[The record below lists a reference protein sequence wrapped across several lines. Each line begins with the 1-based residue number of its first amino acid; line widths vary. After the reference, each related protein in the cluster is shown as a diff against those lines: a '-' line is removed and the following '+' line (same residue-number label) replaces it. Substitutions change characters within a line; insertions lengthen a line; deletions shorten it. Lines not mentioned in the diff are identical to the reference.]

1 MDKAR
6 PDLRLHHSGS
16 TPSEESALD
25 LEKDYFSHINL
36 PSSSPSQQAFTS
48 GNQHSESNAAYF
60 SWPSRLTDAAEDR
73 ANYFGNLQKGVLPE
87 TLGRLP
93 SGQQATT
100 LLELMTIRAFHSK
113 ILRRFSLGTAIG
125 FRIRRGV
132 LTDIP
137 AILVFVARKVHRQ
150 WLSHIQ
156 CLPAAL
162 EGPGGVWCDVDVVEF
177 SYYGAPAATPKEQ
190 LYNELVDGLRGSDPY
205 IGSGSQPCQGHATDV
220 PREAMACHGL
230 AMALPRVAKV
240 ASQETYGTLGAI
252 VKSRTG
258 NQRVGFLTNRHV
270 AVDLDYPSQKM
281 FHPLPPSLGPGVY
294 LGAVERATSFITDVL
309 WYGIFAGINPDTFVR
324 ADGAFIP
331 FADDFDI
338 SYVTTS
344 VKDIGEIGDVNV
356 IDLQSPINSLI
367 GRQVIKVG
375 RSSGL
380 TTGTI
385 MAYALEYNDEKGI
398 CFFTDFLVVGENQQ
412 TFDLEGDSGSL
423 ILLTGQNEEKPR
435 PVGIIWGGTANRGRL
450 KLKVGQPPE
459 NWTSGVDLGRLL
471 DLLELD
477 LITTG
482 AGLQAAM
489 QLQRNASAAG
499 MDSTVG
505 ESSPERMQPK
515 DKTDEKYEPLG
526 LNIGQIAI
534 EGESHQRLTPQIDG
548 IHVEAAAPN
557 HNVEH
562 QFIPSFAG
570 RSLVHEKSNGQ
581 DNTEFKNLAA
591 LRNGSDDGISVSLQL
606 GEPEPKRRK
615 QSDSPLGIENP
626 K

>member
-1 MDKAR
+1 MDR
-6 PDLRLHHSGS
+6 GLLNLSFRHSGS
-16 TPSEESALD
+16 TPSAESALD
-25 LEKDYFSHINL
+25 LEKNCCNHTNL
-36 PSSSPSQQAFTS
+36 PSSSPTSQQAFTS

-60 SWPSRLTDAAEDR
+60 SWPTSSRLTDAAEDR

-93 SGQQATT
+93 TGQQATT

-113 ILRRFSLGTAIG
+113 ILRSFSLGTAIG

-132 LTDIP
+132 LTDTP

-177 SYYGAPAATPKEQ
+177 SYFGAPAATPKEQ
-190 LYNELVDGLRGSDPY
+190 LYNDLVDGLRGSDPY
-205 IGSGSQPCQGHATDV
+205 IGSGSQ
-220 PREAMACHGL
+220 
-230 AMALPRVAKV
+230 V
-240 ASQETYGTLGAI
+240 ASQETYGTLGAV

-258 NQRVGFLTNRHV
+258 NRQVGFLTNRHV
-270 AVDLDYPSQKM
+270 AVDLDYPNQKM

-294 LGAVERATSFITDVL
+294 LGAVERATSFITDDL
-309 WYGIFAGINPDTFVR
+309 WYGIFAGKNPETFVR

-331 FADDFDI
+331 FTEDFET

-344 VKDIGEIGDVNV
+344 VKGIGKIGNVNI

-367 GRQVIKVG
+367 GRQVVKVG

-423 ILLTGQNEEKPR
+423 ILLTGQNGEKPR

-477 LITTG
+477 LITTNE
-482 AGLQAAM
+482 GLRAA
-489 QLQRNASAAG
+489 LQEQINASAAG

-505 ESSPERMQPK
+505 ESSPTDRVLK
-515 DKTDEKYEPLG
+515 DKTDENFEPLG
-526 LNIGQIAI
+526 LNIQQVPI
-534 EGESHQRLTPQIDG
+534 EVEPGHGLTPPFVHGEFHIECG
-548 IHVEAAAPN
+548 TESAPN
-557 HNVEH
+557 IEH

-570 RSLVHEKSNGQ
+570 SSSLREKNQRENAESK
-581 DNTEFKNLAA
+581 TLAL
-591 LRNGSDDGISVSLQL
+591 LRNGSDEELSVSLQL

-615 QSDSPLGIENP
+615 QSDSPPSTESS

>member
-1 MDKAR
+1 MDR
-6 PDLRLHHSGS
+6 GRLDLRFHHAGS

-25 LEKDYFSHINL
+25 LEKAYCNHTNL
-36 PSSSPSQQAFTS
+36 PSSSSPSQQGFTS

-60 SWPSRLTDAAEDR
+60 SWPTSSRLTDAAEDR

-113 ILRRFSLGTAIG
+113 MLRRFSLGTAIG
-125 FRIRRGV
+125 FRIRRGL
-132 LTDIP
+132 LTDTP

-150 WLSHIQ
+150 WLRHIQ
-156 CLPAAL
+156 CLPAYL

-177 SYYGAPAATPKEQ
+177 SYFGAPAATPKEQ

-205 IGSGSQPCQGHATDV
+205 IGSGSQ
-220 PREAMACHGL
+220 
-230 AMALPRVAKV
+230 V

-258 NQRVGFLTNRHV
+258 TRQVGFLTNRHV
-270 AVDLDYPSQKM
+270 AVDLDYPNQKM

-294 LGAVERATSFITDVL
+294 LGAVERATSFITDDL
-309 WYGIFAGINPDTFVR
+309 WYGIFAGTNPETFVR
-324 ADGAFIP
+324 ADGAFVP
-331 FADDFDI
+331 FADDFDL
-338 SYVTTS
+338 SYVSTS
-344 VKDIGEIGDVNV
+344 VKGIGEIGNVN
-356 IDLQSPINSLI
+356 ILDLQSPINSLI
-367 GRQVIKVG
+367 GRQVVKVG

-423 ILLTGQNEEKPR
+423 ILLTGRQEGEKPR

-450 KLKVGQPPE
+450 KLRVGQPPE

-477 LITTG
+477 LITTMEE
-482 AGLQAAM
+482 LQAA
-489 QLQRNASAAG
+489 LQEQINASLAG

-505 ESSPERMQPK
+505 ESSPPDQVLKVQIE
-515 DKTDEKYEPLG
+515 ENNHEPLG
-526 LNIGQIAI
+526 LNIMKVPIDSKPHNGLTPPFFHDEFRI
-534 EGESHQRLTPQIDG
+534 EGGTDAVP
-548 IHVEAAAPN
+548 
-557 HNVEH
+557 NVEH
-562 QFIPSFAG
+562 QFIPCFIG
-570 RSLVHEKSNGQ
+570 RSLVDEKKQGS
-581 DNTEFKNLAA
+581 TEMKNLAV
-591 LRNGSDDGISVSLQL
+591 LRNGSDEEEISMSLQL

-615 QSDSPLGIENP
+615 QYDFLLRTENS

>member
-1 MDKAR
+1 MDRASL
-6 PDLRLHHSGS
+6 DLRFNHSGS
-16 TPSEESALD
+16 SQSAESALD
-25 LEKDYFSHINL
+25 MERNFCSHPNL
-36 PSSSPSQQAFTS
+36 HSSSPPPLQAFAS
-48 GNQHSESNAAYF
+48 GGQLSESNAAYF
-60 SWPSRLTDAAEDR
+60 SWPASSRLNDSAEDR
-73 ANYFGNLQKGVLPE
+73 SNYFGNLQKGVLPE

-93 SGQQATT
+93 KGQQATT

-125 FRIRRGV
+125 FRIKRGM
-132 LTDIP
+132 LTDVP

-150 WLSHIQ
+150 WLSHLQ
-156 CLPAAL
+156 CLPTAL

-190 LYNELVDGLRGSDPY
+190 LYTELVDGLRGSDPV
-205 IGSGSQPCQGHATDV
+205 IGSGSQ
-220 PREAMACHGL
+220 
-230 AMALPRVAKV
+230 V

-258 NQRVGFLTNRHV
+258 NLQVGFLTNRHV

-309 WYGIFAGINPDTFVR
+309 WYGIFAGTNPETFVR
-324 ADGAFIP
+324 GDGAFIP
-331 FADDFDI
+331 FAEEFDM

-344 VKDIGEIGDVNV
+344 VRGIGEIGDVKT
-356 IDLQSPINSLI
+356 IDLQSPISSLI
-367 GRQVIKVG
+367 GRQVVKVG

-380 TTGTI
+380 TSGTI

-423 ILLTGQNEEKPR
+423 ILLAGENGEKPR

-477 LITTG
+477 LVKSSEE
-482 AGLQAAM
+482 LQAAL
-489 QLQRNASAAG
+489 QEQRNASGTG

-505 ESSPERMQPK
+505 ESSSLGRIPSK
-515 DKTDEKYEPLG
+515 DYLA
-526 LNIGQIAI
+526 LNMEQAPAD
-534 EGESHQRLTPQIDG
+534 GESCQEIVRPFRPDEFHIENGSESAPS
-548 IHVEAAAPN
+548 VEL
-557 HNVEH
+557 E
-562 QFIPSFAG
+562 FIPRFTGTSPMHQH
-570 RSLVHEKSNGQ
+570 RSQGE
-581 DNTEFKNLAA
+581 NTVLKNLSV
-591 LRNGSDDGISVSLQL
+591 LKNGPDDEICVSLQL

-615 QSDSPLGIENP
+615 HLESFLCIKNS